1 MRSTLSTNHV
11 PPRPRQAPA
20 NAARPPSTAPRVSE
34 ATRLLC
40 TGTYLDAGYRDQV
53 IDELYLSQERV
64 VAPSF
69 GFDAARV
76 LAHALRARRVELAWA
91 VAVVLLMVIGA
102 TVSLWLLVLVV
113 PGLLMTIGKA
123 IRANAGASPGYRR
136 LPLFLMRWIGRLLLA
151 YLVVYSVAQ
160 GLGKVPQ
167 PEAGAGRPTG
177 VEAGS
182 TPGVDTGSTP
192 GVDTGTTQG
201 TDAETTSD
209 DDSVPLAV
217 LNAVTPDI
225 RPWKAWVSLG
235 VLLALG
241 ACVAGQELHFVRVL
255 RGELSRRGFAST
267 AVDRAERFQGRRFL
281 RVTRRIRL
289 EQHSPLVMYHEAHPF
304 CGAGTAQ
311 DPWVLAV
318 ELRPNGTRER
328 RPLGNAT
335 VLAAMRPFI
344 EQLREVAESVEGG
357 GQAVRDRLRHLRID
371 ECVLLPMEGLQH
383 REETPYDRAS
393 FEAHRARAVEEGGEK
408 RRHFLRVSVDGWEE
422 GLVVTV
428 FVRVHTQGRMLM
440 LEIAP
445 HALLPVRADFKD
457 ADHLAYRF
465 ADMNAFGRTV
475 HIFTLVAGAPGQSL
489 MTLGRHLVRGWRRLT
504 GEADG
509 AGTDGPAL
517 SVRELASEPVGSL
530 FHRMDVDR
538 YLKSVQDRIAYGVK
552 EALSEAGYQ
561 TGEFAQ
567 KVVYITNGGVNIDA
581 VVDSTFAIG
590 ADARAT
596 TSGAR
601 TLPRKG
607 PDAPR

>member
-1 MRSTLSTNHV
+1 MSTNYV
-11 PPRPRQAPA
+11 PPRPRQAPG
-20 NAARPPSTAPRVSE
+20 NAARPPSAAPRVSE

-40 TGTYLDAGYRDQV
+40 TGTYLDAGYRDRV
-53 IDELYLSQERV
+53 IDELYLSQQRV

-102 TVSLWLLVLVV
+102 AVSLWLLVLVV
-113 PGLLMTIGKA
+113 PGLLMTLGKA

-182 TPGVDTGSTP
+182 TPGVDTGST
-192 GVDTGTTQG
+192 
-201 TDAETTSD
+201 SD
-209 DDSVPLAV
+209 DDSVPLAA

-225 RPWKAWVSLG
+225 QPWKAWVSLG

-267 AVDRAERFQGRRFL
+267 AVDRAERFRGRRFL

-357 GQAVRDRLRHLRID
+357 GWAVRDRLRHLRID

-475 HIFTLVAGAPGQSL
+475 HIFTLVAGAPGQAL

-509 AGTDGPAL
+509 AVTDGPAL

-538 YLKSVQDRIAYGVK
+538 YLKSIQDRIAYGVK

>member
-1 MRSTLSTNHV
+1 MSTNYV
-11 PPRPRQAPA
+11 PPRPRQAPG
-20 NAARPPSTAPRVSE
+20 NAARPPSAAPRVSE

-40 TGTYLDAGYRDQV
+40 TGTYLDAGYRDRV
-53 IDELYLSQERV
+53 IDELYLSQQRV

-102 TVSLWLLVLVV
+102 AVSLWLLVLVV
-113 PGLLMTIGKA
+113 PGLLMTLGKA

-182 TPGVDTGSTP
+182 TPGVDTGST
-192 GVDTGTTQG
+192 
-201 TDAETTSD
+201 SD
-209 DDSVPLAV
+209 DDSVPLAA

-225 RPWKAWVSLG
+225 QPWKAWVSLG

-267 AVDRAERFQGRRFL
+267 AVDRAERFRGRRFL

-475 HIFTLVAGAPGQSL
+475 HIFTLVAGAPGQAL

-509 AGTDGPAL
+509 AVTDGPAL

-538 YLKSVQDRIAYGVK
+538 YLKSIQDRIAYGVK

>member
-1 MRSTLSTNHV
+1 MRSALSTNYV
-11 PPRPRQAPA
+11 PPRPRQAPG
-20 NAARPPSTAPRVSE
+20 NAARPPSAAPRVSE

-40 TGTYLDAGYRDQV
+40 TGTYLDAGYRDRV
-53 IDELYLSQERV
+53 IDELYLSQQRV

-102 TVSLWLLVLVV
+102 AVSLWLLVLVV
-113 PGLLMTIGKA
+113 PGLLMTLGKA

-182 TPGVDTGSTP
+182 TPGVDTGST
-192 GVDTGTTQG
+192 
-201 TDAETTSD
+201 SD
-209 DDSVPLAV
+209 DDSVPLAA

-225 RPWKAWVSLG
+225 QPWKAWVSLG

-267 AVDRAERFQGRRFL
+267 AVDRAERFRGRRFL

-475 HIFTLVAGAPGQSL
+475 HIFTLVAGAPGQAL

-509 AGTDGPAL
+509 AVTDGPAL

-538 YLKSVQDRIAYGVK
+538 YLKSIQDRIAYGVK

>member
-1 MRSTLSTNHV
+1 MSTNYV
-11 PPRPRQAPA
+11 PPRPRQAPG
-20 NAARPPSTAPRVSE
+20 NAARPPSAAPRVSE

-40 TGTYLDAGYRDQV
+40 TGTYLDAGYRDRV
-53 IDELYLSQERV
+53 IDELYLSQQRV

-102 TVSLWLLVLVV
+102 AVSLWLLVLVV
-113 PGLLMTIGKA
+113 PGLLMTLGKA

-167 PEAGAGRPTG
+167 PEAGAGRPPG

-182 TPGVDTGSTP
+182 TPGIDTGN
-192 GVDTGTTQG
+192 
-201 TDAETTSD
+201 TSD
-209 DDSVPLAV
+209 DDSVPLAA

-225 RPWKAWVSLG
+225 QPWKAWVSLG

-267 AVDRAERFQGRRFL
+267 AVDRAERFRGRRFL

-475 HIFTLVAGAPGQSL
+475 HIFTLVAGAPGQAL

-509 AGTDGPAL
+509 AVTDGPAL

-538 YLKSVQDRIAYGVK
+538 YLKSIQDRIAYGVK

>member
-1 MRSTLSTNHV
+1 MSTNYV
-11 PPRPRQAPA
+11 PPRPRQAPG
-20 NAARPPSTAPRVSE
+20 NAARPPSAAPRVSE

-40 TGTYLDAGYRDQV
+40 TGTYLDAGYRDRV
-53 IDELYLSQERV
+53 IDELYLSQQRV

-102 TVSLWLLVLVV
+102 AVSLWLLVLVV
-113 PGLLMTIGKA
+113 PGLLMTLGKA

-182 TPGVDTGSTP
+182 TPGVDTGST
-192 GVDTGTTQG
+192 
-201 TDAETTSD
+201 SD
-209 DDSVPLAV
+209 DDSVPLAA

-267 AVDRAERFQGRRFL
+267 AVDRAERFRGRRFL

-475 HIFTLVAGAPGQSL
+475 HIFTLVAGAPGQAL

-509 AGTDGPAL
+509 AVTDGPAL

-538 YLKSVQDRIAYGVK
+538 YLKSIQDRIAYGVK

>member
-1 MRSTLSTNHV
+1 M
-11 PPRPRQAPA
+11 
-20 NAARPPSTAPRVSE
+20 SE

-40 TGTYLDAGYRDQV
+40 TGTYLDAGYRDRV
-53 IDELYLSQERV
+53 IDELYLSQQRV

-102 TVSLWLLVLVV
+102 AVSLWLLVLVV
-113 PGLLMTIGKA
+113 PGLLMTLGKA

-182 TPGVDTGSTP
+182 TPGVDTGST
-192 GVDTGTTQG
+192 
-201 TDAETTSD
+201 SD
-209 DDSVPLAV
+209 DDSVPLAA

-267 AVDRAERFQGRRFL
+267 AVDRAERFRGRRFL

-475 HIFTLVAGAPGQSL
+475 HIFTLVAGAPGQAL

-509 AGTDGPAL
+509 AVTDGPAL

-538 YLKSVQDRIAYGVK
+538 YLKSIQDRIAYGVK